1 MKNKKNRISKL
12 ERILG
17 VPEEVIASTPKIT
30 NLGFKKIWIQNYKT
44 IMEYQDI
51 FIRISTSIGLINI
64 SGLNLKMEE
73 MTTDDILIEGKI
85 DSIEFE
91 EIEEQEENL
100 NIQGVLKGYV
110 YICVE
115 GFYIEKIIN
124 ACKKNNITLINLNR
138 KSNTIMYA
146 NIDVKFF
153 RKFSKIVKSNKC
165 KMKIIKKHGIPFII
179 KKYEKR
185 KIFVLA
191 LLFLC
196 VGILALSQFIWNIE
210 IIGDESLKKVVI
222 DIAKEEGLDTGK
234 LKKSVDLEKIINR
247 IRIEREDIA
256 WVGIRMKGTDVKIE
270 FIKVDDVPN
279 IINENDYCNIVAKK
293 DAIVE
298 KIVAQN
304 GTLQVHEGDEVK
316 SGDVLISG
324 TMEGKYTGVQN
335 VHPVGTVIGKVLYK
349 ERARGYYKQCKKI
362 QTGNVENKYAIKLN
376 KFAIFFS
383 KKLSKFEIY
392 DTIRAGKKL
401 KISSN
406 FYLPIQFEKITN
418 YEVKNEEIEYTVD
431 EAKEQAIN
439 EAKKKLNDSIGEN
452 EGIVNVYINT
462 DENEE
467 YVDVEVTY
475 EVLEDIGTEEKI
487 AL

>member
-1 MKNKKNRISKL
+1 
-12 ERILG
+12 
-17 VPEEVIASTPKIT
+17 
-30 NLGFKKIWIQNYKT
+30 
-44 IMEYQDI
+44 
-51 FIRISTSIGLINI
+51 
-64 SGLNLKMEE
+64 
-73 MTTDDILIEGKI
+73 
-85 DSIEFE
+85 
-91 EIEEQEENL
+91 
-100 NIQGVLKGYV
+100 
-110 YICVE
+110 
-115 GFYIEKIIN
+115 
-124 ACKKNNITLINLNR
+124 
-138 KSNTIMYA
+138 MYA

-210 IIGDESLKKVVI
+210 IIGDESLKEVVI

-418 YEVKNEEIEYTVD
+418 YEVKNEKIEYTVD

-439 EAKKKLNDSIGEN
+439 EAKNKLNDSIGNN

>member
-1 MKNKKNRISKL
+1 
-12 ERILG
+12 
-17 VPEEVIASTPKIT
+17 
-30 NLGFKKIWIQNYKT
+30 
-44 IMEYQDI
+44 ME
-51 FIRISTSIGLINI
+51 
-64 SGLNLKMEE
+64 
-73 MTTDDILIEGKI
+73 
-85 DSIEFE
+85 
-91 EIEEQEENL
+91 
-100 NIQGVLKGYV
+100 IQGVLKGYV

-115 GFYIEKIIN
+115 GFYIEKVIN
-124 ACKKNNITLINLNR
+124 SCKKNNIALINLNR

-146 NIDVKFF
+146 NLSIKNF
-153 RKFSKIVKSNKC
+153 REFSKIVKCNSC
-165 KMKIIKKHGIPFII
+165 KVKIIKKHGFPFVV
-179 KKYEKR
+179 KKYRKR
-185 KIFVLA
+185 KVF
-191 LLFLC
+191 
-196 VGILALSQFIWNIE
+196 ILAIILFSIVLLILSQFIWNIE
-210 IIGDESLKKVVI
+210 IDGDECLKKVVI
-222 DIAKEEGLDTGK
+222 SIVKEEGLDVGK

-247 IRIEREDIA
+247 IRTDEPKIA
-256 WVGIRMKGTDVKIE
+256 WVGIKMKGTDVKIE
-270 FIKVDDVPN
+270 FIKIDDVPN

-304 GTLQVHEGDEVK
+304 GTLQVREGDEVK

-418 YEVKNEEIEYTVD
+418 YEVKNEKIEYTVD

-439 EAKKKLNDSIGEN
+439 EAKNKLNDSIGNN

-475 EVLEDIGTEEKI
+475 EVLENIGTEEKI

>member
-1 MKNKKNRISKL
+1 
-12 ERILG
+12 
-17 VPEEVIASTPKIT
+17 
-30 NLGFKKIWIQNYKT
+30 
-44 IMEYQDI
+44 ME
-51 FIRISTSIGLINI
+51 
-64 SGLNLKMEE
+64 
-73 MTTDDILIEGKI
+73 
-85 DSIEFE
+85 
-91 EIEEQEENL
+91 
-100 NIQGVLKGYV
+100 IQGVLKGYV

-115 GFYIEKIIN
+115 GFYIEKVIN
-124 ACKKNNITLINLNR
+124 SCKKNNIALINLNR

-146 NIDVKFF
+146 NLSIKNF
-153 RKFSKIVKSNKC
+153 REFSKIVKCNSC
-165 KMKIIKKHGIPFII
+165 KVKIIKKHGFPFVV
-179 KKYEKR
+179 KKYRKR
-185 KIFVLA
+185 KVF
-191 LLFLC
+191 
-196 VGILALSQFIWNIE
+196 ILAIILFSIVLLILSQFIWNIE
-210 IIGDESLKKVVI
+210 IDGDECLKKVVI
-222 DIAKEEGLDTGK
+222 SIVKEEGLDVGK

-247 IRIEREDIA
+247 IRTDEPKIA
-256 WVGIRMKGTDVKIE
+256 WVGIKMKGTDVKIE
-270 FIKVDDVPN
+270 FIKIDDVPN

-304 GTLQVHEGDEVK
+304 GTLQVREGDEVK

-349 ERARGYYKQCKKI
+349 ERARWYYKQCKKI

-418 YEVKNEEIEYTVD
+418 YEVKNEKIEYTVD

-439 EAKKKLNDSIGEN
+439 EAKNKLNDSIGNN

-475 EVLEDIGTEEKI
+475 EVLENIGTEEKI

>member
-1 MKNKKNRISKL
+1 
-12 ERILG
+12 
-17 VPEEVIASTPKIT
+17 
-30 NLGFKKIWIQNYKT
+30 
-44 IMEYQDI
+44 ME
-51 FIRISTSIGLINI
+51 
-64 SGLNLKMEE
+64 
-73 MTTDDILIEGKI
+73 
-85 DSIEFE
+85 
-91 EIEEQEENL
+91 
-100 NIQGVLKGYV
+100 IQGVLKGYV

-115 GFYIEKIIN
+115 GFYIEKVIN
-124 ACKKNNITLINLNR
+124 SCKKNNIALINLNR

-146 NIDVKFF
+146 NLSIKNF
-153 RKFSKIVKSNKC
+153 REFSKIVKCNSC
-165 KMKIIKKHGIPFII
+165 KVKIIKKHGFPFVV
-179 KKYEKR
+179 KKYRKR
-185 KIFVLA
+185 KVF
-191 LLFLC
+191 
-196 VGILALSQFIWNIE
+196 ILAIILFSIVLLILSQFIWNIE
-210 IIGDESLKKVVI
+210 IDGDECLKKVVI
-222 DIAKEEGLDTGK
+222 SIVKEEGLDVGK

-247 IRIEREDIA
+247 IRTDEPKIA
-256 WVGIRMKGTDVKIE
+256 WVGIKMKGTDVKIE
-270 FIKVDDVPN
+270 FIKIDDVPN

-304 GTLQVHEGDEVK
+304 GTLQVREGDEVK

-392 DTIRAGKKL
+392 DTIRTGKKL

-418 YEVKNEEIEYTVD
+418 YEVKNEKIEYTVD

-439 EAKKKLNDSIGEN
+439 EAKNKLNDSIGNN

-475 EVLEDIGTEEKI
+475 EVLENIGTEEKI